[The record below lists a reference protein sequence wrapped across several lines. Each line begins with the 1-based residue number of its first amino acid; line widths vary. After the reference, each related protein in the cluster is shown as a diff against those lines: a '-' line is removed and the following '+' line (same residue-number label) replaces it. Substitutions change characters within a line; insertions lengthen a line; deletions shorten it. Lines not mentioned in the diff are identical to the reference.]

1 MKRTI
6 LHSDLN
12 NFYASCEQAL
22 NPQLVGVPFAVCG
35 SVEDRHGIV
44 LAKNQLA
51 KEMGVKTAMTIK
63 SAQDLC
69 PDLVLVRAR
78 LDLYVEF
85 SEKVRQI
92 YLEFTDRVEP
102 FGIDEA
108 WLDVTNSKIFG
119 TGEEIAEKIRQRVK
133 ELGLTVSVGV
143 SFNKIFAKLGSDLKK
158 PDAVTVITPEN
169 FKQKVWPLN
178 VNELLNVGRRTAE
191 KLKKYNVLTIGD
203 LAQTDK
209 SFLEKAF
216 GKAGEMMYI
225 YANGLDDSPVRLY
238 TKPDLVKSVGNSMTC
253 YRDLKDIDDV
263 HIMLSVLA
271 DSVSQRVIRQDLGK
285 ASTVTLSI
293 RDENLSTITRQ
304 AKLSPPSNIADDVL
318 ALAMRLFKENYSFQ
332 NGIRSLGIAVSD
344 FNSDLEQLSIF
355 EDPEAYEKKLKLSKT
370 IGGIRDKYGSKSLT
384 KAINLKDTRISRE
397 DPENTHTVHPKS
409 FPTK

>member
-1 MKRTI
+1 MRTI

-12 NFYASCEQAL
+12 NFYASCEQVL
-22 NPQLVGVPFAVCG
+22 NPTLKGVAFAVCG
-35 SVEDRHGIV
+35 SVEDRHGII
-44 LAKNQLA
+44 LAKSQLA

-63 SAQDLC
+63 AAKDLC

-92 YLEFTDRVEP
+92 YLEFTDHVEP

-158 PDAVTVITPEN
+158 PDAVTVISQDN
-169 FKQKVWPLN
+169 FKQKVWPLPAS
-178 VNELLNVGRRTAE
+178 ELLNVGRRTAE
-191 KLKKYNVLTIGD
+191 KLKKYNILTIGD
-203 LAQTDK
+203 LAKTDK
-209 SFLEKAF
+209 SFLEKSF
-216 GKAGEMMYI
+216 GKAGAMMYI
-225 YANGLDDSPVRLY
+225 YANGLDTSPVRLY
-238 TKPDLVKSVGNSMTC
+238 THPDLVKSVGNSMTC
-253 YRDLKDIDDV
+253 YRDLKDIEDV
-263 HIMLSVLA
+263 HIMLSVLC
-271 DSVSQRVIRQDLGK
+271 DSVSQRVIRQDLGRAK
-285 ASTVTLSI
+285 TVTLSI

-304 AKLSPPSNIADDVL
+304 AKLIPPSNIADDIL
-318 ALAMRLFKENYSFQ
+318 ALSLKLFKENYSFQ
-332 NGIRSLGIAVSD
+332 NGIRSLGVAVSD
-344 FNSDLEQLSIF
+344 FNNESEQLSIF
-355 EDPEAYEKKLKLSKT
+355 ENAEDYEKRLKLSKT
-370 IGGIRDKYGSKSLT
+370 IGGIRDKYGAKSVT

-397 DPENTHTVHPKS
+397 DPENNHVVHPQS
-409 FPTK
+409 FSPKQ

>member
-1 MKRTI
+1 MRTI

-12 NFYASCEQAL
+12 NFYASCEQVL
-22 NPQLVGVPFAVCG
+22 NPTLKGVAFAVCG
-35 SVEDRHGIV
+35 SVEDRHGII
-44 LAKNQLA
+44 LAKSQLA

-63 SAQDLC
+63 AAKDLC

-92 YLEFTDRVEP
+92 YLEFTDHVEP

-158 PDAVTVITPEN
+158 PDAVTVISQDN
-169 FKQKVWPLN
+169 FKQKVWPLG
-178 VNELLNVGRRTAE
+178 VGELLNVGRRSAE
-191 KLKKYNVLTIGD
+191 KLKKYNILTIGD
-203 LAQTDK
+203 LAKTDK
-209 SFLEKAF
+209 CFLEKSF
-216 GKAGEMMYI
+216 GKAGAMMYI
-225 YANGLDDSPVRLY
+225 YANGLDTSPVRLY
-238 TKPDLVKSVGNSMTC
+238 TNPDIVKSVGNSMTC
-253 YRDLKDIDDV
+253 YRDLKDIEDV
-263 HIMLSVLA
+263 HIMLSVLC
-271 DSVSQRVIRQDLGK
+271 DSVSQRVIRHDLGR
-285 ASTVTLSI
+285 ANTVTLSI

-304 AKLSPPSNIADDVL
+304 AKLVPPSNIADDIL
-318 ALAMRLFKENYSFQ
+318 ELSLKLFKENYSFQ
-332 NGIRSLGIAVSD
+332 NGIRSLGVAVSD
-344 FNSDLEQLSIF
+344 FNNESEQLSIF
-355 EDPEAYEKKLKLSKT
+355 ENAEDYEKRLKLSKT
-370 IGGIRDKYGSKSLT
+370 IGGIRDKYGAKSVT

-397 DPENTHTVHPKS
+397 DPENNHVVHPQS
-409 FPTK
+409 FSPKQ